1 VEATVTETVILW
13 ISTSSSQSRAT
24 GPVAPA
30 ALELTRLARIP
41 EMKVQPAETAV
52 LMVEERK

>member
-1 VEATVTETVILW
+1 VEATVTEMVISW

-24 GPVAPA
+24 GPVAPV
-30 ALELTRLARIP
+30 ALELTRLAQTP

-52 LMVEERK
+52 LMAEERK

>member
-1 VEATVTETVILW
+1 VTLW
-13 ISTSSSQSRAT
+13 ISMSSSLSRAT

-30 ALELTRLARIP
+30 ALELTRLARTP
-41 EMKVQPAETAV
+41 ETKVQPAEMAV